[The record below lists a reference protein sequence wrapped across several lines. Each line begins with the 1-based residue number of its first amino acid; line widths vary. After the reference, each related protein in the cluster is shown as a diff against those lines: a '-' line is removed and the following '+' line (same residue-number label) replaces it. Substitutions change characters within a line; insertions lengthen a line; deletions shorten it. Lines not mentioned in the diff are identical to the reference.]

1 MPSPSLSAFN
11 EFAHSIGVDV
21 GDQARRDSLEL
32 LYEDEAELH
41 VQCAESGELFAVLRR
56 PVPDYKWSLALPLA
70 LQMCHWDKHLPFPV
84 QASCKT
90 AQRQRWLVF
99 AVCISPDRASLTEMQ
114 QAVGL
119 LRDLD
124 KRMTAAIR

>member
-1 MPSPSLSAFN
+1 MPSPSISVFN

-21 GDQARRDSLEL
+21 GEQPRRDSLEL

-56 PVPDYKWSLALPLA
+56 PVPDYQWSSVLPLA
-70 LQMCHWDKHLPFPV
+70 LQTCHWDKHLPFPV

-90 AQRQRWLVF
+90 AHRRRWLVF
-99 AVCISPDRASLTEMQ
+99 TVCIARDRVSLTELQ
-114 QAVGL
+114 QAAGL

-124 KRMTAAIR
+124 KRMAEAIR